1 MIKET
6 SLKQRLI
13 ELSIAIKDS
22 QQALDN
28 AVSEMEYL
36 ERQVKQLSYQIK
48 HAYKLPDGSY
58 LDLETLAL
66 EYTKL
71 KTALDGLGNS
81 YVG

>member
-6 SLKQRLI
+6 SLKQRLA
-13 ELSIAIKDS
+13 ELSRAIKDS

-28 AVSEMEYL
+28 AVSELEYL
-36 ERQVKQLSYQIK
+36 ERQVSHLSYQIK
-48 HAYKLPDGSY
+48 HAYQLPDGSC
-58 LDLETLAL
+58 LDLEALAL

-71 KTALDGLGNS
+71 KTILDSLGNS